1 MGYRERVRFISRP
14 LFWRRH
20 RADGLNGLDQ
30 SDMSDRSDESDLA
43 WEAEIQPEI
52 QRENFKDL

>member
-1 MGYRERVRFISRP
+1 MGYCERVRFISRP
-14 LFWRRH
+14 LFWHRH
-20 RADGLNGLDQ
+20 RADW

-52 QRENFKDL
+52 QRENYKDL

>member
-20 RADGLNGLDQ
+20 RADRSDG
-30 SDMSDRSDESDLA
+30 SDMSDGSDLA
-43 WEAEIQPEI
+43 WKAEIQG
-52 QRENFKDL
+52 NYSANMYDVKCSLSV

>member
-20 RADGLNGLDQ
+20 RSDQ
-30 SDMSDRSDESDLA
+30 SDMSDRSDGSDESDLA
-43 WEAEIQPEI
+43 WEAEIKPEI

>member
-20 RADGLNGLDQ
+20 RADR
-30 SDMSDRSDESDLA
+30 SDRSDESDLA

>member
-20 RADGLNGLDQ
+20 RADGLNGLDE
-30 SDMSDRSDESDLA
+30 SDRSDESDLA

>member
-20 RADGLNGLDQ
+20 RSDQ

>member
-20 RADGLNGLDQ
+20 RADQ

-43 WEAEIQPEI
+43 WEAEIKPEI

>member
-1 MGYRERVRFISRP
+1 MGYLERVRFISRP

-20 RADGLNGLDQ
+20 RSDQ
-30 SDMSDRSDESDLA
+30 SDMSDWSDESDFA
-43 WEAEIQPEI
+43 WEAKIQAEI

>member
-20 RADGLNGLDQ
+20 RADQ

>member
-20 RADGLNGLDQ
+20 RADQ
-30 SDMSDRSDESDLA
+30 PDMSDRSDESDLA